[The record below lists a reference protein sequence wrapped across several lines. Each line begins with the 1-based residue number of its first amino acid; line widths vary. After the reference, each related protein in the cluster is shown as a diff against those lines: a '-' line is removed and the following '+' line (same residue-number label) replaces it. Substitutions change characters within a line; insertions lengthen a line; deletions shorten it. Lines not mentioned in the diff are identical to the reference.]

1 MTSGLILT
9 LFSLSLTRQA
19 GFYTPAIV
27 CSFLSAC
34 TVPCC
39 ADNTPSQVHLSAA
52 GSVFDE
58 EASMAVTW
66 LTLDSTAER
75 NVRWGLSP
83 SSLDQTATADS
94 RTYTQGGWLGAI
106 HSAVMTNLT
115 RGAQIFYQVGG
126 DRSGWSGLA
135 SFAAPSTTLQ
145 PGFGFLMTGDMGAEL
160 NYSAANQA
168 WINFASAG
176 KNPDIAI
183 HTVIH
188 IGGEKNEQT
197 ELAA

>member
-1 MTSGLILT
+1 
-9 LFSLSLTRQA
+9 
-19 GFYTPAIV
+19 
-27 CSFLSAC
+27 
-34 TVPCC
+34 
-39 ADNTPSQVHLSAA
+39 
-52 GSVFDE
+52 
-58 EASMAVTW
+58 MAVTW

-83 SSLDQTATADS
+83 SSLYQTATADS

-126 DRSGWSGLA
+126 DWSGWSGLA

-188 IGGEKNEQT
+188 IGGEKNEQA
-197 ELAA
+197 ELAAWRVAKPFCRPLIRPASNLHSLFVQISAMLMAMKSVGMSCSLRWSRLLRACRI